1 MEQAMAKDLSKT
13 QWHGI
18 PRTEIPWFPEINEEK
33 CIGCELCY
41 VSCGREVFEYDDEA
55 RKAVVERAYNCMVGC
70 TTCAMI
76 CPTDA
81 IKFPPREMIQ
91 KIEKENKILKIVRET
106 ARKKK
111 TKKALEEARAKVEK
125 ILSAVNTSVEIEA
138 TGHFGERKIIP
149 KIFEAIKDE
158 PCDVLYINIET
169 PSLKSCWNERAPSY
183 ARFRIVS
190 TEYSDVTPDVEI
202 IKNIFRENDIV
213 LISERKIA

>member
-1 MEQAMAKDLSKT
+1 MAKDLSKT
-13 QWHGI
+13 RWHGI

-41 VSCGREVFEYDDEA
+41 VSCGREVFEYDDET
-55 RKAVVERAYNCMVGC
+55 RKAAVERPYNCMVGC

-76 CPTDA
+76 CPTGA
-81 IKFPPREMIQ
+81 IMFPPREMIQ
-91 KIEKENKILKIVRET
+91 KIEKEYRILKIVRET

-111 TKKALEEARAKVEK
+111 TKKALEEARAKAEE
-125 ILSAVNTSVEIEA
+125 ILNTINTTIEIEA

-158 PCDVLYINIET
+158 PCDLLYINIET
-169 PSLKSCWNERAPSY
+169 PSLKSCWNEKAPSY

-190 TEYSDVTPDVEI
+190 AEYSDITSDVEI

-213 LISERKIA
+213 LISEKKIA